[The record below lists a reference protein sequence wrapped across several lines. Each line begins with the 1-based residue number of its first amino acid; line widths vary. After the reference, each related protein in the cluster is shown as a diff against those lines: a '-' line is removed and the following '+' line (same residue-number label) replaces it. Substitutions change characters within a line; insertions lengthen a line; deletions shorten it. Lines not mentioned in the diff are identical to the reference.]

1 MQQQRTHGEDAATRR
16 GAHEFWAGKA
26 RCHCSLGSK
35 PAKCVRARHHPK
47 RPVVLGTVIQ
57 VNAQGQ
63 KSLKNAVRRLNKECA
78 LFLRPAP
85 QAGVLNMRC
94 DRNA

>member
-16 GAHEFWAGKA
+16 GANEFWAGKT

-47 RPVVLGTVIQ
+47 RSVVLGTVIQ

-63 KSLKNAVRRLNKECA
+63 KLLKNAVRRLNKECA
-78 LFLRPAP
+78 FFLTPPA
-85 QAGVLNMRC
+85 QAGVLNMLC